1 MQAALERQ
9 KEPRSVCSV
18 PRSLLSSLFFTQH
31 SGSAASFLISLPLFT
46 LSHSLLLLLSLPLFA
61 FPFFWCSRSCQ
72 LLAACSSYLV
82 RSWLLALVFSLRS
95 PLTLLLFSVF
105 HHFFFSFWRLLSPLS
120 SFLLVG
126 SALLRSGCPSAAVW
140 KWRELMLS
148 SWRLSLLAA
157 RQASATIFEC
167 EGHPA
172 GCSHLMWGS
181 ALRNRW
187 APARDVASSFT
198 GNLGLIQKK
207 LIYEDPVAT

>member
-1 MQAALERQ
+1 MLSILSA
-9 KEPRSVCSV
+9 PGC
-18 PRSLLSSLFFTQH
+18 LL
-31 SGSAASFLISLPLFT
+31 FL
-46 LSHSLLLLLSLPLFA
+46 
-61 FPFFWCSRSCQ
+61 SCQ
-72 LLAACSSYLV
+72 VLAACSC
-82 RSWLLALVFSLRS
+82 LLPPFSSHIASLLCLS
-95 PLTLLLFSVF
+95 P
-105 HHFFFSFWRLLSPLS
+105 FFFSFWRLLSPLS

-126 SALLRSGCPSAAVW
+126 SALLGSGCPSAAVW